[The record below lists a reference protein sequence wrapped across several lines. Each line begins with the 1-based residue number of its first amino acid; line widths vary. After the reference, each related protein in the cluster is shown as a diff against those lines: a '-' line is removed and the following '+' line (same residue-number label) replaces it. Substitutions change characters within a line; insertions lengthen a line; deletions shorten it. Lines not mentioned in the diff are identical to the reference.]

1 MAFEVSDLPGQ
12 PLLCCNRTL
21 ADHCVAF
28 VPLVDRLFTSCT
40 VVQEVDPFAAFR
52 KNTAAPLIFLL
63 QNPGW
68 VLWVGLCITWRVLG
82 VGADAAAGREWKWQS
97 FLRPTLFVE
106 AQLQARAPLPS
117 CARRALSCSDPR
129 ARCPD
134 AAAAVARRVPAGGA
148 ADSGLLHAAVHGAC
162 RDEESDEPDAA
173 QRGHHARGR
182 AGNTPEREP
191 GGDGG
196 ARACRVS
203 AAAETQRE
211 GAGEERGEDAG
222 EGGCEGWRDL
232 GQEGPRAGPVT

>member
-129 ARCPD
+129 ARCQTLLLLWLAACPQAVLQILGFFMLLFTVLVETRKAMSLMRRNEAIMREAGLEIRPNESQAETAARVHAESLRLRKLNAKARAKKEAKMQARAD
-134 AAAAVARRVPAGGA
+134 AKAGGISA
-148 ADSGLLHAAVHGAC
+148 KK
-162 RDEESDEPDAA
+162 
-173 QRGHHARGR
+173 
-182 AGNTPEREP
+182 
-191 GGDGG
+191 
-196 ARACRVS
+196 ARALAR
-203 AAAETQRE
+203 
-211 GAGEERGEDAG
+211 
-222 EGGCEGWRDL
+222 
-232 GQEGPRAGPVT
+232 

>member
-106 AQLQARAPLPS
+106 AQLQARAPSPPAHAARSAVLTRARA
-117 CARRALSCSDPR
+117 ARRCCCCGSPR
-129 ARCPD
+129 AR
-134 AAAAVARRVPAGGA
+134 RRC
-148 ADSGLLHAAVHGAC
+148 C
-162 RDEESDEPDAA
+162 RFWASSCCCSRCLSR
-173 QRGHHARGR
+173 RGKR
-182 AGNTPEREP
+182 
-191 GGDGG
+191 
-196 ARACRVS
+196 
-203 AAAETQRE
+203 
-211 GAGEERGEDAG
+211 
-222 EGGCEGWRDL
+222 
-232 GQEGPRAGPVT
+232 

>member
-52 KNTAAPLIFLL
+52 KNTVAPLIFLL

-106 AQLQARAPLPS
+106 AQLQARAPSPPAHA
-117 CARRALSCSDPR
+117 ARSAVLTRARAAQTLLLLWLAACPQVVLQILGFFMLLFTALVETRKAMSLMRRNEAIMREAGMEIRPNESQAETAARVHAESLRLRKLNAKARAKKEAKMQARANAKAGGISAKKARAL
-129 ARCPD
+129 AR
-134 AAAAVARRVPAGGA
+134 
-148 ADSGLLHAAVHGAC
+148 
-162 RDEESDEPDAA
+162 
-173 QRGHHARGR
+173 
-182 AGNTPEREP
+182 
-191 GGDGG
+191 
-196 ARACRVS
+196 
-203 AAAETQRE
+203 
-211 GAGEERGEDAG
+211 
-222 EGGCEGWRDL
+222 
-232 GQEGPRAGPVT
+232 